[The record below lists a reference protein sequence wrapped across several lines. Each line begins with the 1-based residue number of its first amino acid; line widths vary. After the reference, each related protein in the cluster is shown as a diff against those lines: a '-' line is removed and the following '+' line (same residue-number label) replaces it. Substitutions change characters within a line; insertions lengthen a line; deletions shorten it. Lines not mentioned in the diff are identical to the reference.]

1 MKWVYLCAGHLCVA
15 LGIAG
20 VIVPSMPGLPFLLGA
35 AFCYSRSSEKYY
47 RWLMEHPVFGTI
59 IRDYQQH
66 RAMRRKTKI
75 VAIAVLWVSLLL
87 SAWRL
92 NALNRWYIGA
102 AFLALAIGVTLI
114 ILRVRTMPDE
124 GQYRPDSHR

>member
-1 MKWVYLCAGHLCVA
+1 MKWVYLVAGHLCIA
-15 LGIAG
+15 FGIVGA
-20 VIVPSMPGLPFLLGA
+20 ILPSMPALPFLLGA

-47 RWLMEHPVFGTI
+47 RWLMDHPVFGTI
-59 IRDYQQH
+59 IRDYQEH

-75 VAIAVLWVSLLL
+75 IAIAVLWMSLIF

-92 NALNRWYIGA
+92 GALDRWYIGA

-114 ILRVRTMPDE
+114 ILRVRTLPDK
-124 GQYRPDSHR
+124 D